1 MWKTLLAATVAL
13 AVSAGA
19 PQAQEPPAPSG
30 EVADLRI
37 DDSDYAL
44 GPADAKVVVVEYA
57 SLTCPHCADF
67 HKNVLPGIKKGFID
81 AGKVR
86 YVYRDFPLDR
96 VALAAASIARCAGR
110 PNFFGFI
117 ETFYATQDRWARAS
131 DPIAALE
138 KLARLGGMSKEKFD
152 GCLGDAA
159 VGDEIL
165 KRRLEASEDFKV
177 TGTPT
182 LFVNGKRYGAM
193 SLDQFETL
201 LGRLLSE

>member
-1 MWKTLLAATVAL
+1 MWKTLFAATIAL

-30 EVADLRI
+30 DALDLRI
-37 DDSDYAL
+37 DESDYAL

-110 PNFFGFI
+110 PSFFGFI

-152 GCLGDAA
+152 GCLGDDAI
-159 VGDEIL
+159 GDEIL
-165 KRRLEASEDFKV
+165 KRRLEASEDFQV

-201 LGRLLSE
+201 LDRLLSE

>member
-13 AVSAGA
+13 AVSAGV

-30 EVADLRI
+30 HVLDLRL
-37 DDSDYAL
+37 DESDYAL
-44 GPADAKVVVVEYA
+44 GPSDAKVVVVEYA

-67 HKNVLPGIKKGFID
+67 HKNVLPGLKKEFID
-81 AGKVR
+81 TGRIR
-86 YVYRDFPLDR
+86 YVYRDFPLDH
-96 VALAAASIARCAGR
+96 VALGAAAIARCAGR

-131 DPIAALE
+131 DPMDALE

-152 GCLGDAA
+152 SCLGDTAI
-159 VGDEIL
+159 GDEIL
-165 KRRLEASEDFKV
+165 KRRLEAAQEFQV

-182 LFVNGKRYGAM
+182 LFVNGRRYGAM
-193 SLDQFETL
+193 SLGEFETL
-201 LGRLLSE
+201 LNRLLSE

>member
-57 SLTCPHCADF
+57 SLTCPHCAGF

-152 GCLGDAA
+152 GCFGDAA